1 MDYSLHKKEVF
12 ETTMDLVKIGLIR
25 LSSGNISVRLPD
37 GNVAITP
44 SGKLYADMQPEE
56 IVIMDMNGKTIDG
69 SHKPSSEKSLH
80 LALYHSRPD
89 IQAVIHTHSVYSIAF
104 SSVVM
109 ELPLICLEL
118 ISVGGPVPVAEY
130 CCPGTEKVGEV
141 AAKFFTA
148 RPQLKGLLLKNHGLV
163 AVGMNLQEAYQN
175 AYNLETGAEIYHLAL
190 QTGKTPYALSDKEV
204 QELLDTYNSHKS

>member
-1 MDYSLHKKEVF
+1 MEFFYHKQEVF
-12 ETTMDLVKIGLIR
+12 KITLDLVKIGLIR
-25 LSSGNISVRLPD
+25 LSSGNISLRLPD

-44 SGKLYADMQPEE
+44 SAVLYADMRPED
-56 IVIMDMNGKTIDG
+56 IVIIDLNGKTIEG

-89 IQAVIHTHSVYSIAF
+89 IHAVVHTHSVYSIAF

-130 CCPGTEKVGEV
+130 CCPGTEKVGKV
-141 AAKFFTA
+141 GAKFFTA

-175 AYNLETGAEIYHLAL
+175 AYNVETGAEIYHLAL
-190 QTGKTPYALSDKEV
+190 QTGKTPNALSDKEV
-204 QELLDTYNSHKS
+204 QELLDTYNRHKS

>member
-1 MDYSLHKKEVF
+1 L
-12 ETTMDLVKIGLIR
+12 
-25 LSSGNISVRLPD
+25 
-37 GNVAITP
+37 
-44 SGKLYADMQPEE
+44 
-56 IVIMDMNGKTIDG
+56 NGKTIEG

-89 IQAVIHTHSVYSIAF
+89 IHAVVHTHSVYSIAF

-130 CCPGTEKVGEV
+130 CCPGTEKVGKV
-141 AAKFFTA
+141 GAKFFTA

-175 AYNLETGAEIYHLAL
+175 AYNVETGAEIYHLAL
-190 QTGKTPYALSDKEV
+190 QTGKTPNALSDKEV
-204 QELLDTYNSHKS
+204 QELLDTYNRHKS